1 MSDNCPSCGSCECC
15 GKWMIARITEL
26 EEKEFDWM
34 NELRFNAEKRGTAL
48 EAQLETENQR
58 LRLLLDTSKSVERE
72 HILEA
77 ENAALE
83 ARISQAK
90 HVLERC
96 RTWNGMGYDW
106 HPIHAKRAWEA
117 L

>member
-1 MSDNCPSCGSCECC
+1 MPKKTFDNWWALQLCDGSSYV
-15 GKWMIARITEL
+15 
-26 EEKEFDWM
+26 
-34 NELRFNAEKRGTAL
+34 RGWKTLFVQA
-48 EAQLETENQR
+48 AWDYQQNNI
-58 LRLLLDTSKSVERE
+58 DK
-72 HILEA
+72 LEA